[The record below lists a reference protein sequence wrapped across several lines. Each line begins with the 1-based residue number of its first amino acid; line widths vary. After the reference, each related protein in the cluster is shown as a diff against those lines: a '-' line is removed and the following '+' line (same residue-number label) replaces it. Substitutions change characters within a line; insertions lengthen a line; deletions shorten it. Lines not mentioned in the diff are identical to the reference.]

1 MTFQPNIPPSM
12 MLRMARE
19 AEASS
24 SASAPTEGDMEAE
37 QRKRREEYKKTK
49 ELEEARKAG
58 TVPAMQDEEG
68 KYGHGYFYFI
78 FRFINYNASISTFSS
93 LCIGTSIH
101 TFLTMS

>member
-12 MLRMARE
+12 MVRMARE
-19 AEASS
+19 AETSS
-24 SASAPTEGDMEAE
+24 SASVPTEGDVEAE

-68 KYGHGYFYFI
+68 KYENAYLFY
-78 FRFINYNASISTFSS
+78 
-93 LCIGTSIH
+93 
-101 TFLTMS
+101 